1 MTTEVVTPV
10 DDEVNALD
18 TFQLLKEKADL
29 LGIKYSPNISETTLA
44 KRVKETLE
52 EGTKSKEDKEL
63 DEAANVERLALIKEA
78 NRLVRC
84 IVTPTNPVKS
94 NLPGTIIAVS
104 NNTVG
109 SFKKYIQFNTEYHIP
124 YIIFKALKDK
134 KEMYHYTTKVDGKE
148 VTRNKLMPQFNITE
162 LPPLTQE
169 ELTALA
175 KKQALRSGEE

>member
-1 MTTEVVTPV
+1 MTTEVVTPEEEVAVV
-10 DDEVNALD
+10 DS
-18 TFQLLKEKADL
+18 FQLLKDKADL
-29 LGIKYSPNISETTLA
+29 LGVKYSPNISETTLA
-44 KRVKETLE
+44 KRVKEALE
-52 EGTKSKEDKEL
+52 EGYKSQEAKEL
-63 DEAANVERLALIKEA
+63 DEAANTERLAAIKEA

-94 NLPGTIIAVS
+94 NLPGVIMAVS
-104 NNTVG
+104 NNIVG
-109 SFKKYIQFNTEYHIP
+109 SFRKFIQFNTEYHVP

-148 VTRNKLMPQFNITE
+148 VTRNKLMPQYNITE